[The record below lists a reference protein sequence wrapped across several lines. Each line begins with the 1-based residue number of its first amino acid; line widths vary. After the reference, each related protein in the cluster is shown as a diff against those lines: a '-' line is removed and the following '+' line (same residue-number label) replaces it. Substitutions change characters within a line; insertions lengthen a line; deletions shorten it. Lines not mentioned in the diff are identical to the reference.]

1 MKQPYPTKI
10 RKICAEGNKD
20 NVYEWSYSIN
30 IKVGDLV
37 EESFEFQY
45 DKPRLGIV
53 LEVVEPIE
61 PAEPDGGGGNNKI
74 YRVRWNESGQIRDEI
89 DATIALVSL
98 GGGVTNDP
106 SV

>member
-1 MKQPYPTKI
+1 MKQPYPIKI
-10 RKICAEGNKD
+10 RKICAEGNKN

-53 LEVVEPIE
+53 LEVVEP
-61 PAEPDGGGGNNKI
+61 DGGGNNNNKV